1 MLKKDI
7 KNDNSHYHSKTINGI
22 NFNDKTITDFT
33 SKHSTTILPSSSNI
47 KSTSTI
53 GNLYDIEQLRDKLQ
67 KQCIY
72 KIQNKSTDRIN
83 YNKTISATL
92 CKCLFDKN
100 KDIKINDLEHKVNT
114 KQHTPASRCILLLDK
129 YKKQNKKLIKNSST
143 NKSYKVQTSTSGN
156 SYSGKSGNSFSGKS
170 GNSYSGK
177 SGNSYSGKSG
187 NSFSGKSGNSYSG
200 KSGNSKKYYNKIYKR
215 TKKNIND
222 MEYKTPILPKIFRKY
237 NISKHLKKKKATRK
251 LHKKSHYK
259 HYKHSSISSTSSLSS
274 LSSLSNLSS
283 KSK

>member
-7 KNDNSHYHSKTINGI
+7 KNDNSHDHSKTINGI

-156 SYSGKSGNSFSGKS
+156 SFSGKSGNSFSGKS

-177 SGNSYSGKSG
+177 SGNS
-187 NSFSGKSGNSYSG
+187 FSG

-222 MEYKTPILPKIFRKY
+222 IEYKTPILPKIFRKY

-259 HYKHSSISSTSSLSS
+259 HSSISSTSSLSS

>member
-7 KNDNSHYHSKTINGI
+7 KNDNSHDHSKTINGI

-156 SYSGKSGNSFSGKS
+156 SF
-170 GNSYSGK
+170 
-177 SGNSYSGKSG
+177 
-187 NSFSGKSGNSYSG
+187 SG

-237 NISKHLKKKKATRK
+237 NISKHVKKKKATRK
-251 LHKKSHYK
+251 LHKKS

-274 LSSLSNLSS
+274 LSSLSS